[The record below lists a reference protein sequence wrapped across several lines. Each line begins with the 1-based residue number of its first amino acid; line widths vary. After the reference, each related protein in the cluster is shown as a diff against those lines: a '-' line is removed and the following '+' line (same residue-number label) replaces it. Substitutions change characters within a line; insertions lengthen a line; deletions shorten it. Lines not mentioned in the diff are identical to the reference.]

1 MSMENSLKTGFTTGT
16 AAAAAV
22 KGALKLLLTG
32 HAPEKVDITLLTGD
46 VISIPI
52 HSAKISENEAI
63 CTVIKDA
70 GDDPDVTHRAE
81 IGAKVRLKNPSPGPS
96 PKRRGEDSDISP
108 FPFREGGRGV
118 RSGGEVIIT
127 GGKGV
132 GRVTKPGLE
141 ISPGEPAINP
151 GPRKM
156 ICQAVQDVLA
166 EYFTPSPSPDRRWA
180 MGEVIVSV
188 EIFVPEGERIAQKT
202 LNARLGILGGISI
215 LGTTGIVKPMSH
227 DAYIASIISALSVAK
242 AAGLNTVVLTT
253 GRRSERY
260 AQSFWKDLPEEAF
273 VQMGDFF
280 KAALEAASEKGFEE
294 IRLAVF
300 FGKALKMAQ
309 GFPHTHASKSEMTMQ
324 SLAENAL
331 RLTQNAELAEKL
343 RAANT
348 ARHAL
353 EIIGSQYPEII
364 SWVGQSVI
372 SSAQRF
378 CVQKV
383 RITVVISDYNGK
395 IIFDR

>member
-166 EYFTPSPSPDRRWA
+166 LFPSGA
-180 MGEVIVSV
+180 GGEVIVSV

-242 AAGLNTVVLTT
+242 AAGLKTVVLTT